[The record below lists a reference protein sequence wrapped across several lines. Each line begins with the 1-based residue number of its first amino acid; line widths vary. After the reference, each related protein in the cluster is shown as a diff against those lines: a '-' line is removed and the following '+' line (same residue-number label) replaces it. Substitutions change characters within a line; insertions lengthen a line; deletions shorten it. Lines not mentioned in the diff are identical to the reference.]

1 MPTPL
6 APTQGTDYEISA
18 PTQAALVT
26 ALKSVA
32 AGTQFKLYRLART
45 VMGVA
50 QPEGFTTGGVL
61 PNGTVWAL
69 NYYASKMKPTGATT
83 TDRSGNTVPVLAAV
97 PGVFLILRLNGQ
109 TSTLPAAVITQLTA
123 AGLTVT
129 TPLPADSPYVF
140 L

>member
-1 MPTPL
+1 MPTPS
-6 APTQGTDYEISA
+6 APAPGTDYEISA

-32 AGTQFKLYRLART
+32 AGTQFKFYHLAQT
-45 VMGVA
+45 IAGVA

-61 PNGTVWAL
+61 NNGTVWAL
-69 NYYASKMKPTGATT
+69 NYYGSKPNV
-83 TDRSGNTVPVLAAV
+83 S
-97 PGVFLILRLNGQ
+97 GVFLILRLNGP
-109 TSTLPAAVITQLTA
+109 TSTLPAAVVTQLTA

>member
-1 MPTPL
+1 M
-6 APTQGTDYEISA
+6 ADYEISA

-26 ALKSVA
+26 ALKTAA
-32 AGTQFKLYRLART
+32 AGTQFKLNHLAQT

-83 TDRSGNTVPVLAAV
+83 TDSLGNTVPVMAAV

-109 TSTLPAAVITQLTA
+109 TSTLPGAIITQLTT
-123 AGLTVT
+123 AGLTVI